1 MTDEL
6 LLLLEIVDDRHLLVL
21 VAELGGLEQ
30 LGRHVCAV
38 GLEHVLLDNVLVLLV
53 NVIHVVSLVV
63 RSRSAGGV
71 GDEGG
76 NVSLDLERV
85 LSLSHSKLLQSV
97 LKHDLVHR
105 RKLGLNR
112 DEKEE
117 TVSRE
122 LFHDEWAGQR

>member
-1 MTDEL
+1 MVRTDEL
-6 LLLLEIVDDRHLLVL
+6 LLLLEVVDDGDLLVL

-30 LGRHVCAV
+30 LRRHVCAV

-85 LSLSHSKLLQSV
+85 LSLSHSELLESV

-105 RKLGLNR
+105 RKLGLDR
-112 DEKEE
+112 DKEDMR
-117 TVSRE
+117 VSSE
-122 LFHDEWAGQR
+122 LSGDK